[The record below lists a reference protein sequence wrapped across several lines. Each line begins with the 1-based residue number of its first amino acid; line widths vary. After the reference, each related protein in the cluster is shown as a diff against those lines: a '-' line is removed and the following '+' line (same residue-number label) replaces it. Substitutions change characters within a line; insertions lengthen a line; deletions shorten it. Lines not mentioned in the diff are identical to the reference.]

1 MVINTVDDVAM
12 LALPPGLDPDLLR
25 SFVLIAEGA
34 SVTRAAQRVGRTQ
47 SAVSMQMR
55 RLEEMLGHALL
66 VRGAKGFS
74 LTPQGAWLLER
85 ARPWLSMHDEILAN
99 FRNPEVT
106 GRVRL
111 GTPDDYVLL
120 WLPDILARFAESHP
134 AAELE
139 VVCAPSTELLER
151 LERGE
156 LDLSIYSAGNELRG
170 SGPGLP
176 LWRGPLHWVGSA
188 AHAVHRQTPLRLSL
202 AQPSCI
208 WRRAATEALD
218 SAGLPWRV
226 TYSSSAQMGTYAVVL
241 AGLAIT
247 VGLSAPLPP
256 GLRVLDEAD
265 GLPRLPEFEIALAQR
280 ADTPAAVALGRH
292 IIDSFRH
299 EPGGLPNRAC

>member
-1 MVINTVDDVAM
+1 M

-55 RLEEMLGHALL
+55 RLEDLLGQPLL
-66 VRGAKGFS
+66 VRGPRGFS
-74 LTPQGAWLLER
+74 LTPHGAWLLER
-85 ARPWLSMHDEILAN
+85 ARPWLTMHDEMLAN
-99 FRNPEVT
+99 FRAPDIA
-106 GRVRL
+106 GAVRL

-120 WLPDILARFAESHP
+120 WLPDILARFGESHP

-139 VVCAPSTELLER
+139 VICAPSTELLER
-151 LERGE
+151 MERGE
-156 LDLSIYSAGNELRG
+156 LDLTIYSAGNERG
-170 SGPGLP
+170 EVAGVP

-202 AQPSCI
+202 APPSCV
-208 WRRAATEALD
+208 WRRAATAALD
-218 SAGLPWRV
+218 AAGMPWRV
-226 TYSSSAQMGTYAVVL
+226 TYLSSAQMGTHAVVL

-247 VGLSAPLPP
+247 VGLAGPLPP
-256 GLRVLDEAD
+256 GLRVLGPEE
-265 GLPRLPEFEIALAQR
+265 GLPPLPEFEIALAQR
-280 ADTPAAVALGRH
+280 AETPGARALARH

-299 EPGGLPNRAC
+299 EPGGLPNHA

>member
-1 MVINTVDDVAM
+1 M
-12 LALPPGLDPDLLR
+12 LSLPPGLDPDLLR
-25 SFVLIAEGA
+25 SFVLIAEGS

-55 RLEEMLGHALL
+55 RLEEVLGHPLL
-66 VRGAKGFS
+66 VRGPRGFS
-74 LTPQGAWLLER
+74 LTAQGAWLLDR
-85 ARPWLSMHDEILAN
+85 ARPWLAMHDEIVAN
-99 FRNPEVT
+99 FRMPEVT

-111 GTPDDYVLL
+111 GSPDDYVLL

-151 LERGE
+151 LERDE
-156 LDLSIYSAGNELRG
+156 LDLSIYSAGNELRAG
-170 SGPGLP
+170 DVGVP
-176 LWRGPLHWVGSA
+176 LWRGPLHWVGPS

-202 AQPSCI
+202 ASNTCT

-218 SAGLPWRV
+218 MAGLPWRV
-226 TYSSSAQMGTYAVVL
+226 TYSSSAQMGTHAVVL

-247 VGLSAPLPP
+247 VGLAAPLPP
-256 GLRVLDEAD
+256 GLRVLGEAD
-265 GLPRLPEFEIALAQR
+265 GLPPLPEFEIALAQR
-280 ADTPAAVALGRH
+280 AETPAAVALGRH

>member
-1 MVINTVDDVAM
+1 M

-47 SAVSMQMR
+47 SAISMQMR
-55 RLEEMLGHALL
+55 RLEELLGHALL
-66 VRGAKGFS
+66 VRGGKGFS

-85 ARPWLSMHDEILAN
+85 AKPWLSMHDDIIAN
-99 FRNPEVT
+99 FRTQEIS

-111 GTPDDYVLL
+111 GTPDDYVML
-120 WLPDILARFAESHP
+120 WLPEILARFAESHP

-139 VVCAPSTELLER
+139 VICAPSNELLDR
-151 LERGE
+151 LERDE
-156 LDLSIYSAGNELRG
+156 LDLSIYSDGDQRQG
-170 SGPGLP
+170 ITGIP
-176 LWRGPLHWVGSA
+176 LWRGPLHWVGPV
-188 AHAVHRQTPLRLSL
+188 AHPVHRQTPLRLSL
-202 AQPSCI
+202 GHPSCI
-208 WRRAATEALD
+208 WRSAATRVLD
-218 SAGLPWRV
+218 KAGLPWRV

-247 VGLSAPLPP
+247 VSLAGPLPP
-256 GLRVLDEAD
+256 GLRVLDESD
-265 GLPRLPEFEIALAQR
+265 GLPRLPEFGIALAQR
-280 ADTPAAVALGRH
+280 ADTPAAEAMGRH